1 MILPSLYP
9 IIDFSCFAAQPD
21 PIWAIVRYAEELIAA
36 GATLIQLRDKSL
48 VSDGNQPGNPGLENP
63 ARRFLSC
70 ARELRRVTWGVGKTA
85 TGKTGAGT
93 TPRATLIIN
102 DRVDICLAAD
112 ADGVHLGQDDLSP
125 EAVRRIFDSVSH
137 PLRPMEAHGDQQ
149 QSGSQRMGHPNP
161 LLIGFSTHN
170 LSQVREADALPID
183 YIAIGP
189 VFATGSK
196 ANPDPMVGL
205 EGVRQARRVTKKPLV
220 AIGGITRQNCSQVKA
235 AGADAVAVISDL
247 LESPAKAVADFLRVL
262 G

>member
-1 MILPSLYP
+1 VLLPRLYP

-21 PIWAIVRYAEELIAA
+21 PITAIVRYAEELISA
-36 GATLIQLRDKSL
+36 GATLLQLRDKS
-48 VSDGNQPGNPGLENP
+48 QPEQP
-63 ARRFLSC
+63 RRFLSC
-70 ARELRRVTWGVGKTA
+70 ARELRRLTLDKA
-85 TGKTGAGT
+85 TF
-93 TPRATLIIN
+93 IIN

-125 EAVRRIFDSVSH
+125 ESARRIFDQVKDGKT
-137 PLRPMEAHGDQQ
+137 RI
-149 QSGSQRMGHPNP
+149 
-161 LLIGFSTHN
+161 IGFSTHN
-170 LSQVREADALPID
+170 LAHVIAADMLPID

-196 ANPDPMVGL
+196 ANPDPVIGL

-247 LESPAKAVADFLRVL
+247 LESPAKAFADFLRVL

>member
-1 MILPSLYP
+1 M
-9 IIDFSCFAAQPD
+9 
-21 PIWAIVRYAEELIAA
+21 
-36 GATLIQLRDKSL
+36 
-48 VSDGNQPGNPGLENP
+48 
-63 ARRFLSC
+63 
-70 ARELRRVTWGVGKTA
+70 TWGS
-85 TGKTGAGT
+85 GA

-125 EAVRRIFDSVSH
+125 AAARQIFDSVDSVKDGKI
-137 PLRPMEAHGDQQ
+137 RI
-149 QSGSQRMGHPNP
+149 
-161 LLIGFSTHN
+161 IGFSTHN
-170 LSQVREADALPID
+170 LAQVIEADALPVD

-196 ANPDPMVGL
+196 ANPDPVVGL
-205 EGVRQARRVTKKPLV
+205 EGVRQARRVTQKPLV

-235 AGADAVAVISDL
+235 AGGADAVAVISDL